1 MKTIALFASIS
12 IASGLM
18 FANVYTSLV
27 DAKSWG
33 SDIPGSIAAAR
44 EYFKTVSP
52 ANFFRIFSPLNQML
66 ALAVLVLFWKS
77 SSPIRMCL
85 AAALVLYVLTDVM
98 TFAYFYPRNEIMF
111 RAAQLNDVTLLRETW
126 ASWSAMNLQ
135 HNKIIIV
142 QRNSIIIALH
152 NKIIKARQSHGSDE
166 ASWLRRLKNSHNL
179 SKSYGS
185 SRPRREQ
192 VPFAPRTSRVRTVSA
207 LLRMAFCRK
216 S

>member
-1 MKTIALFASIS
+1 MRTNMRTIALFASIS

-85 AAALVLYVLTDVM
+85 AAALILYVLTDVM

-111 RAAQLNDVTLLRETW
+111 RAAQLNDVTLLRKTW
-126 ASWSAMNLQ
+126 A
-135 HNKIIIV
+135 
-142 QRNSIIIALH
+142 
-152 NKIIKARQSHGSDE
+152 
-166 ASWLRRLKNSHNL
+166 
-179 SKSYGS
+179 
-185 SRPRREQ
+185 
-192 VPFAPRTSRVRTVSA
+192 
-207 LLRMAFCRK
+207 
-216 S
+216 

>member
-1 MKTIALFASIS
+1 MRTNMRTNMRTIALFASIS
-12 IASGLM
+12 IASGLL

-85 AAALVLYVLTDVM
+85 AAALILYVLTDVM

-111 RAAQLNDVTLLRETW
+111 RAAQLNDVTLLTKTW
-126 ASWSAMNLQ
+126 ASWSAMNWVRSSILLAGVILSCVSL
-135 HNKIIIV
+135 HKIY
-142 QRNSIIIALH
+142 SID
-152 NKIIKARQSHGSDE
+152 G
-166 ASWLRRLKNSHNL
+166 
-179 SKSYGS
+179 
-185 SRPRREQ
+185 
-192 VPFAPRTSRVRTVSA
+192 
-207 LLRMAFCRK
+207 
-216 S
+216 

>member
-1 MKTIALFASIS
+1 MKTVALFASIS

-52 ANFFRIFSPLNQML
+52 ANFFRILSPLNQVL

-85 AAALVLYVLTDVM
+85 GGSRPVRLDGCNDLRVLLPAERDHVQGGTAQRCNTSQGNLGIVERDELGALFDP
-98 TFAYFYPRNEIMF
+98 AC
-111 RAAQLNDVTLLRETW
+111 
-126 ASWSAMNLQ
+126 
-135 HNKIIIV
+135 
-142 QRNSIIIALH
+142 
-152 NKIIKARQSHGSDE
+152 GSDSILCVV
-166 ASWLRRLKNSHNL
+166 AQDLFDRRIVL
-179 SKSYGS
+179 SVGEKGDL
-185 SRPRREQ
+185 
-192 VPFAPRTSRVRTVSA
+192 F
-207 LLRMAFCRK
+207 
-216 S
+216 

>member
-1 MKTIALFASIS
+1 MLNRHYTENPPDRVNECNRLLSSIVTVSVFTNSKEKTNMKTIVLFASIS

-18 FANVYTSLV
+18 FANVYTSMV

-52 ANFFRIFSPLNQML
+52 ANFFRILSPSNQVL

-111 RAAQLNDVTLLRETW
+111 SAAAQRCNT
-126 ASWSAMNLQ
+126 SQGNLGF
-135 HNKIIIV
+135 V
-142 QRNSIIIALH
+142 ERDELGALFDP
-152 NKIIKARQSHGSDE
+152 ACGSDSILCVV
-166 ASWLRRLKNSHNL
+166 AQDLFDRRIVL
-179 SKSYGS
+179 SVGEKGDL
-185 SRPRREQ
+185 
-192 VPFAPRTSRVRTVSA
+192 F
-207 LLRMAFCRK
+207 
-216 S
+216 

>member
-1 MKTIALFASIS
+1 MRTNMRAIALFASIS
-12 IASGLM
+12 VASGLL

-77 SSPIRMCL
+77 SSAIRMCL
-85 AAALVLYVLTDVM
+85 AAALILYVLTDVM

-111 RAAQLNDVTLLRETW
+111 RAAQLNDVTLLRKTW
-126 ASWSAMNLQ
+126 ASWSAMNWVRSSILLAGVILSCVSL
-135 HNKIIIV
+135 HKIY
-142 QRNSIIIALH
+142 SID
-152 NKIIKARQSHGSDE
+152 G
-166 ASWLRRLKNSHNL
+166 
-179 SKSYGS
+179 
-185 SRPRREQ
+185 
-192 VPFAPRTSRVRTVSA
+192 
-207 LLRMAFCRK
+207 
-216 S
+216 

>member
-52 ANFFRIFSPLNQML
+52 ANFFRILSPLNQVL

-126 ASWSAMNLQ
+126 ASWSAMNWVRSSILLAGVILSCVSL
-135 HNKIIIV
+135 HKIYSIDGQGRKPGTQGLTSSLPPGHSLPGGGSQAHRQLAHRRRIV
-142 QRNSIIIALH
+142 LAIA
-152 NKIIKARQSHGSDE
+152 A
-166 ASWLRRLKNSHNL
+166 
-179 SKSYGS
+179 
-185 SRPRREQ
+185 
-192 VPFAPRTSRVRTVSA
+192 
-207 LLRMAFCRK
+207 
-216 S
+216 

>member
-1 MKTIALFASIS
+1 MKTIVLFASIS

-66 ALAVLVLFWKS
+66 ALTVLVLFWKS

-85 AAALVLYVLTDVM
+85 AAAFVLYVSADVM

-111 RAAQLNDVTLLRETW
+111 RARLNDVTLLRETW
-126 ASWSAMNLQ
+126 ASWSAMNWVRSSILLAGVILSCVSL
-135 HNKIIIV
+135 HKIY
-142 QRNSIIIALH
+142 SIE
-152 NKIIKARQSHGSDE
+152 G
-166 ASWLRRLKNSHNL
+166 
-179 SKSYGS
+179 
-185 SRPRREQ
+185 
-192 VPFAPRTSRVRTVSA
+192 
-207 LLRMAFCRK
+207 
-216 S
+216 

>member
-1 MKTIALFASIS
+1 MKTIVLFASIS

-52 ANFFRIFSPLNQML
+52 ANFFRILSPLNQVL

-85 AAALVLYVLTDVM
+85 AAAFVLYVLTDVL

-111 RAAQLNDVTLLRETW
+111 RAQLNAVTLLREAW
-126 ASWSAMNLQ
+126 AAW
-135 HNKIIIV
+135 
-142 QRNSIIIALH
+142 IAV
-152 NKIIKARQSHGSDE
+152 N
-166 ASWLRRLKNSHNL
+166 
-179 SKSYGS
+179 
-185 SRPRREQ
+185 
-192 VPFAPRTSRVRTVSA
+192 RVRSSIMLDGA
-207 LLRMAFCRK
+207 IL
-216 S
+216 